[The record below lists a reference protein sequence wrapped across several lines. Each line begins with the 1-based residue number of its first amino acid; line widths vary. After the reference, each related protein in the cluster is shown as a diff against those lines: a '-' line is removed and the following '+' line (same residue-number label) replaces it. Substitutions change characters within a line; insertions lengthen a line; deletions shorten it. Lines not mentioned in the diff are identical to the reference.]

1 MKFNNFF
8 LIMILGS
15 LVSCSTIKGL
25 MWPDQKKTVKK
36 VKKIEKLTSKEKHS
50 EVYYAEGV
58 DIREKEEHPRPSF
71 ASVKKALKQAPK
83 ESLPVSKKEPVLAD
97 LSLHSKLDNEPIKR
111 QKVVVVQ
118 SAKRMAKTRK
128 KKINKKDQLNLRYSK
143 KLHKFWIN
151 YFTKRDFTRFKRHI
165 KNAEKIEA
173 TVRKIFKEE
182 KVPGELFYLGLI
194 ESGYYSRT
202 RSRASA
208 VGPWQFVKGTAT
220 RYGLRVD
227 KHVDERY
234 QIQKSTRAAARYLK
248 DLYNIFGS
256 WELALSGYNAGEY
269 RIINAIRKGKS
280 RDFRVL
286 VKKGLLPSETVYY
299 IPKLYAAKM
308 LYENRKRYSL
318 PANRKSDRDWNNSL
332 NISLKGGFNLR
343 NLAKKNYI
351 SYKVL
356 KKLNQDIKTGW
367 VDSGRRG
374 KTFKL
379 TLPANVRLPLKG
391 LAKAKKSSRS
401 NRVAKTSNRRHK
413 VRRGEN
419 LSLIARKYKTTIG
432 ALKRLNRLRR
442 SKILVGQ
449 KLKIP
454 GVKKKYYTVKA
465 GDNLTRISKKF
476 GISIARLKSI
486 NTIRGHRIYPNQ
498 RIRI

>member
-1 MKFNNFF
+1 
-8 LIMILGS
+8 
-15 LVSCSTIKGL
+15 
-25 MWPDQKKTVKK
+25 
-36 VKKIEKLTSKEKHS
+36 
-50 EVYYAEGV
+50 
-58 DIREKEEHPRPSF
+58 
-71 ASVKKALKQAPK
+71 
-83 ESLPVSKKEPVLAD
+83 
-97 LSLHSKLDNEPIKR
+97 
-111 QKVVVVQ
+111 
-118 SAKRMAKTRK
+118 
-128 KKINKKDQLNLRYSK
+128 
-143 KLHKFWIN
+143 
-151 YFTKRDFTRFKRHI
+151 
-165 KNAEKIEA
+165 
-173 TVRKIFKEE
+173 
-182 KVPGELFYLGLI
+182 
-194 ESGYYSRT
+194 
-202 RSRASA
+202 
-208 VGPWQFVKGTAT
+208 
-220 RYGLRVD
+220 
-227 KHVDERY
+227 
-234 QIQKSTRAAARYLK
+234 
-248 DLYNIFGS
+248 
-256 WELALSGYNAGEY
+256 
-269 RIINAIRKGKS
+269 
-280 RDFRVL
+280 
-286 VKKGLLPSETVYY
+286 
-299 IPKLYAAKM
+299 M